1 MTTPLFRIVKCLTNE
16 ISIYFSITRKRE
28 TVGFVV
34 AVVIQSWGVYTA
46 EVWGIMKHKF

>member
-1 MTTPLFRIVKCLTNE
+1 MTTLLFRIVKCQINE

-34 AVVIQSWGVYTA
+34 VVVIQSWGVYTA
-46 EVWGIMKHKF
+46 EVWGITKQNF